1 MWHGDTK
8 KHPFLFLTELQKP
21 VKKIAITLHNQGS
34 TFHVNYE
41 RKRQ

>member
-8 KHPFLFLTELQKP
+8 KHPLFFLTELQKP
-21 VKKIAITLHNQGS
+21 VKKIAINLHNQWS
-34 TFHVNYE
+34 TFYVNYE

>member
-1 MWHGDTK
+1 MGTRRNTL
-8 KHPFLFLTELQKP
+8 FFLTELQKP
-21 VKKIAITLHNQGS
+21 VKKIAINLHNQGS

>member
-1 MWHGDTK
+1 MAWGHEETLS
-8 KHPFLFLTELQKP
+8 FFLTELQKP
-21 VKKIAITLHNQGS
+21 VKKIAINLHNQGS